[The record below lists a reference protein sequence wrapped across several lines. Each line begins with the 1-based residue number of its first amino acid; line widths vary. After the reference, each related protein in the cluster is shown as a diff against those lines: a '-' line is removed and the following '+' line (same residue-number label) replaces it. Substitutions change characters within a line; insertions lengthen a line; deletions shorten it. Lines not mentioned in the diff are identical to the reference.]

1 MSFKWKK
8 NDLAGIDEISI
19 TIIINLVINIL
30 SLKWFDNF
38 VKYDDLTEKIQ
49 TLERLTIN
57 KIPVIER
64 LTIDKIQ
71 ALEILL
77 IRYKP

>member
-38 VKYDDLTEKIQ
+38 VKYDDLTEKN
-49 TLERLTIN
+49 TNPRKN
-57 KIPVIER
+57 N
-64 LTIDKIQ
+64 
-71 ALEILL
+71 
-77 IRYKP
+77 Y